1 MTGPLD
7 GKLAVVIGNKGRLGP
22 VWCAAL
28 SEAGARVRGCDLPE
42 FDLRRDEDLACVP
55 TPDVLV
61 LNAGVD
67 DRPGEDLG
75 PFPRVEQARSMA
87 ETNLVGALRVLTEVG
102 GRMVERG
109 HGSIVLIASLYGL
122 VAPDTRIYA
131 HLGGWIKSPMYG
143 ATKAG
148 VVSLTQ
154 YFGAYYGAQGVRVNA
169 LAPGGVVMD
178 GDPLTDRADPFKAA
192 YTAKIPMGRMCRP
205 SDLAGPLV
213 FLASDASSFITGHT
227 IPLDGGFL
235 AW

>member
-1 MTGPLD
+1 MTGALA

-22 VWCAAL
+22 VWCEAL
-28 SEAGARVRGCDLPE
+28 RQAGALTYGVDLPA
-42 FDLRRDEDLACVP
+42 FDLRKDSDLARLD

-75 PFPRVEQARSMA
+75 AFPRIAQARSMA
-87 ETNLVGALRVLTEVG
+87 ETNLVGALRVLDQVG

-109 HGSIVLIASLYGL
+109 TGSIVLIASLYGL
-122 VAPDTRIYA
+122 VAPDTRIYK

-148 VVSLTQ
+148 IVSLTQ
-154 YFGAYYGAQGVRVNA
+154 YFGAYYGAKGVRVNA

-178 GDPLTDRADPFKAA
+178 GDPLTDKADPFKAA

-205 SDLAGPLV
+205 SDLGGPLV
-213 FLASDASSFITGHT
+213 FLASEASSFITGHT